1 MFSPFCGE
9 LATRYPEW
17 LIAEQFRAQHG
28 LLRWAQ
34 IPTSGVSTRV
44 NPASANVNEVC
55 DQSSRSGLEL
65 GARRY
70 LVEPVAVEKRV
81 EMARAIKLLARTGSN
96 PDLNEPAIREWSKGP
111 TEPLH
116 V

>member
-17 LIAEQFRAQHG
+17 LFAEQFRAQHG

-44 NPASANVNEVC
+44 DPPSAMLKKYATNN
-55 DQSSRSGLEL
+55 R
-65 GARRY
+65 
-70 LVEPVAVEKRV
+70 
-81 EMARAIKLLARTGSN
+81 
-96 PDLNEPAIREWSKGP
+96 GP
-111 TEPLH
+111 S
-116 V
+116 